1 MSGCFGICGLKLMC
15 ASSQM
20 AAAQDME
27 TTESMLFQE
36 PTDTQPASQR
46 SASSAPFGPSQ
57 NVNHKDLPRP
67 RSSLGFRQPS
77 RVTGSQ
83 RGILD
88 ELCARRELPFKSA
101 DEQDEQYCLQEQTTK
116 GKTALSSSPGGKA
129 LSSDSDPFGGSSMT
143 IPIGSRTVGKLQSI
157 PSRSKR
163 PRSASGLVIRR
174 PTRLPSRSPD
184 IFDRMSSSPP
194 SGGGEP
200 SSGEEE
206 QGLPLRLRRTE
217 AKGVSALGDDL
228 SDTDVEDAPRTEKR
242 ARRPSSGTSGE
253 YAPPSSTSTSRTMM
267 FLATPMNKVES
278 EDAAA
283 SAATEHTSA
292 GRSLRFVPSS
302 ANASAGKKRKLELTE
317 EEDKENTAASACMT
331 VNASAAKS
339 GSGVRPPL
347 GRIASLDYYAG
358 SPAKRS
364 CSLGAEARRLSRVM
378 SKYQQKASPFDDD
391 EAHLDAVTRPRHA
404 LGELKSN
411 RKLNGTSSAHQSGK
425 AGRQASSGKYGSD
438 KGQLGLGSA
447 PGVVRSLSVGNLEA
461 PRATDSFLSG
471 GRTEDEECARLLL
484 GLGSSR

>member
-1 MSGCFGICGLKLMC
+1 MSRCFGVCYQKLIR
-15 ASSQM
+15 SFSQM

-27 TTESMLFQE
+27 TTESVLFQKA
-36 PTDTQPASQR
+36 TDTQPASQR
-46 SASSAPFGPSQ
+46 SASSAPFGQSQ
-57 NVNHKDLPRP
+57 NVNHTGLTRP

-101 DEQDEQYCLQEQTTK
+101 DEQDEQYQMQEKTTK
-116 GKTALSSSPGGKA
+116 SKTALSSSPGGKA
-129 LSSDSDPFGGSSMT
+129 PSSDSDPFGGSSMT
-143 IPIGSRTVGKLQSI
+143 IPVGSRTVGKLQTMT
-157 PSRSKR
+157 SRSKR

-184 IFDRMSSSPP
+184 IFDRMSSSPL
-194 SGGGEP
+194 SGGVDP
-200 SSGEEE
+200 SSGDEE
-206 QGLPLRLRRTE
+206 QGLPLRQRRAV
-217 AKGVSALGDDL
+217 AKGVSTLGDDL
-228 SDTDVEDAPRTEKR
+228 SDTDVEDVHRAEKR
-242 ARRPSSGTSGE
+242 SRRPSSGTSGE

-267 FLATPMNKVES
+267 FLATPMNKVEA
-278 EDAAA
+278 DDTAA
-283 SAATEHTSA
+283 SAATEYTSA

-317 EEDKENTAASACMT
+317 EEDKENAAVSAYAT
-331 VNASAAKS
+331 VNASAVKS
-339 GSGVRPPL
+339 GSGARPPL

-364 CSLGAEARRLSRVM
+364 CSLGAEARRLSHVM
-378 SKYQQKASPFDDD
+378 SKYQQKASLVDDD
-391 EAHLDAVTRPRHA
+391 EVHLDAVTRPRPA
-404 LGELKSN
+404 LGELKLN
-411 RKLNGTSSAHQSGK
+411 RKLNGTSSAHQFGK
-425 AGRQASSGKYGSD
+425 AGRPASSAKYGSD
-438 KGQLGLGSA
+438 KGQLGFGSA

-461 PRATDSFLSG
+461 PRAADSFLSG